1 MLGVSLVRI
10 IRKTW
15 LRILID
21 WLFFITSIFIAFFL
35 RFEFSI
41 PSKYIQIIFYSL
53 LREIPIFFVFY
64 FFIFK
69 IYRTLWEYFSL
80 EALKDLTLSLTLEKL
95 LFYLSTIIFPL
106 DGYPRSVFVIS
117 YVLSLIM
124 LFSLRAFVRWFYE
137 TTKYQ
142 RSVDNNYKRVIIIG
156 AGDAGEKI
164 LREIKTHK
172 ELNYNVVG
180 FLDDDKN
187 KIGKTIHGVKVLG
200 PISSLLKIAKN
211 NSIDEILIAIPSA
224 PSSLIRD
231 IVTMAS
237 KLKIPVKTLPGIWE
251 LIDGRV
257 SINKIRNVRI
267 EDLLE
272 RDVINL
278 DSEKIREYIQNKRI
292 LVTGAGGSIGSEI
305 CRQVAR
311 YRPEKLI
318 LLGRGE
324 NSIFN
329 IELELKKLYPDI
341 SIKSYIADIK
351 DRDKIF
357 YIFENEIPNIIFHSA
372 AHKHVPLMEE
382 NPDEAVFNN
391 VFGTINVM
399 DASINVGAEKF
410 IFIST
415 DKAVYPAN
423 IMGATKRIGEMLVK
437 FYNSHS
443 KTSFI
448 AVRFGNV
455 LGSRGSVLEV
465 FKKQLENGGPIT
477 ITDPEMER
485 YFMTIPEAVGLVLQA
500 GSIGNSGDI
509 FVLDMG
515 KPVKII
521 DLAKNFIELSG
532 HSVDDIGIEIIGLRP
547 GEKLREELW
556 EKEERIEKTSH
567 PKIFKIIS
575 YMDFDKNTFNLRL
588 EELKESAGKREKKE
602 IEKILMEIIPTYK
615 KDLNIKKESYKKK
628 RMSEITYYQTKD

>member
-1 MLGVSLVRI
+1 MLGVELVRI
-10 IRKTW
+10 IKKTW
-15 LRILID
+15 VRILLD
-21 WLFFITSIFIAFFL
+21 WFFFIISIFLAFFL

-41 PSKYIQIIFYSL
+41 PQKYIPIIMYAL
-53 LREIPIFFVFY
+53 LREIIIFFMFY
-64 FFIFK
+64 FLVFK

-80 EALKDLTLSLTLEKL
+80 DALKDLTLALTFEKL
-95 LFYLSTIIFPL
+95 NFYLLGMIFPL
-106 DGYPRSVFVIS
+106 EGYPRSIFVIS

-124 LFSLRAFVRWFYE
+124 LFSLRAFIRWFYE
-137 TTKYQ
+137 TFKHPKPL
-142 RSVDNNYKRVIIIG
+142 NNHYKNVIIIG

-187 KIGKTIHGVKVLG
+187 KIGKIIHGVKVLG
-200 PISSLLKIAKN
+200 PIFSLHQIAKN
-211 NSIDEILIAIPSA
+211 NSVHEVLIAIPSA

-231 IVTMAS
+231 IVGMAS

-278 DSEKIREYIQNKRI
+278 DSEKIREYIKNKKI

-305 CRQVAR
+305 CRQVAK
-311 YRPEKLI
+311 YEPEKLI

-329 IELELKKLYPDI
+329 IEMELKKYYPDL
-341 SIKSYIADIK
+341 SLKSYIADIK
-351 DRDKIF
+351 DRDRIF
-357 YIFENEIPNIIFHSA
+357 YVFEKERPQIIFHSA

-382 NPDEAVFNN
+382 NPDEAIFNN

-399 DASINVGAEKF
+399 DASIHVGAEKF

-465 FKKQLENGGPIT
+465 FKKQLESGGPIT

-500 GSIGNSGDI
+500 GSIGTSGDI

-515 KPVKII
+515 KPVKIL

-532 HSVDDIGIEIIGLRP
+532 HSVDDIGIKIIGLRP
-547 GEKLREELW
+547 GEKLKEELW
-556 EKEERIEKTSH
+556 EKEEKIEKTSH
-567 PKIFKIIS
+567 PKIYKIVSSMGI
-575 YMDFDKNTFNLRL
+575 DRNTFNRKLQ
-588 EELKESAGKREKKE
+588 ELLESAKKREKKE
-602 IEKILMEIIPTYK
+602 IERVIIGLIPTYK
-615 KDLNIKKESYKKK
+615 KDMNLTKKVIKESGV
-628 RMSEITYYQTKD
+628 S